1 MNFGSF
7 TLVFGLFVVSITSG
21 SVIAQNIPVV
31 LVVPSKVT
39 MVIGETHTFRAVD
52 RDGRMLHDVR
62 WSVTPEQAATL
73 LGGGDEAT
81 LQATQTASRVILTA
95 SAGGDIAEANIEI
108 RSGTQL
114 PTGSVK
120 WSVTDLPGCKTT
132 KIIPAVPSAGGP
144 DVYVQETCPDGT
156 YIRAITDD
164 GRELWRR
171 KISDTPALPGQT
183 TSDDSN
189 EMTQHLDTAAR
200 SICLD
205 ISPGMNKEDVWKL
218 AQTRSLPLRDDER
231 KKDSWLIEEPG
242 SSCAVAFDQSGI
254 VLRKKKTIIT
264 D

>member
-7 TLVFGLFVVSITSG
+7 TLVFELLVLSITSV
-21 SVIAQNIPVV
+21 SVMAQNIPAV

-81 LQATQTASRVILTA
+81 LQANQTASRVILTA

-108 RSGTQL
+108 RSGMSL
-114 PTGSVK
+114 ATGSVK
-120 WSVTDLPGCKTT
+120 WSVTELPGCKTT

-144 DVYVQETCPDGT
+144 DVYVQEICPDGA

-171 KISDTPALPGQT
+171 KISDTPALPGQA
-183 TSDDSN
+183 TSDDLSAF
-189 EMTQHLDTAAR
+189 TQHLDTAAR

-231 KKDSWLIEEPG
+231 KKDSWLMEESG
-242 SSCAVAFDQSGI
+242 SSCTVSFDQSGI